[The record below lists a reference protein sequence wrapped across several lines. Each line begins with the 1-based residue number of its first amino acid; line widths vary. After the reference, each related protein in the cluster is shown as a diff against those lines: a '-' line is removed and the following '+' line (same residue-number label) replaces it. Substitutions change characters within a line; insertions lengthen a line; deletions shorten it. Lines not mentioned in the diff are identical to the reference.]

1 MSSKPLTA
9 LPPDL
14 LTAADYE
21 RLAPQFMDAATLAYI
36 NGGSGA
42 EVTLRENRTAF
53 DRHRLLPR
61 LLRDCGGGSTAL
73 SLLGRPF
80 RHPLL
85 LAPVAFQQLAH
96 ADGERATAQAAA
108 ATDTGLVL
116 STLSSVTLEAVAA
129 ESAGEKWFQLYFQP
143 ERAATA
149 DLVRRAEAA
158 GYSALMVT
166 LDTPVQPA
174 SERAVRAGFVMPE
187 HIRAAN
193 LTGYAAP
200 PRRTLNAGDSRLFQ
214 GLMADAP
221 GWKDLEWLL
230 GQTRLPVLVK
240 GVAHPEDAARM
251 KALGVSGQ
259 VVSNHGGRA
268 LDGMPAALDLLPVI
282 RWAVGPDYPLLLDG
296 GVRSG
301 RDAFIALAL
310 GANAVMIGRPQLHAL
325 AVAGALGV
333 AHLLHLLRE
342 ELELCMAL
350 AGCATVYAIGPEAL
364 WTERGDTSC

>member
-1 MSSKPLTA
+1 MSSKSLTV
-9 LPPDL
+9 LPPGL

-21 RLAPQFMDAATLAYI
+21 RLAPQFLDAGTLAYL

-42 EVTLRENRTAF
+42 EITLRDNLAAF
-53 DRHRLLPR
+53 ARHRILPR

-80 RHPLL
+80 HHPLL

-96 ADGERATAQAAA
+96 PDGERATARAAA

-129 ESAGEKWFQLYFQP
+129 ETPGEKWFQLYFQP
-143 ERAATA
+143 DRAATA

-158 GYSALMVT
+158 GYGALMVT

-174 SERAVRAGFVMPE
+174 GERATRAGFVMPASV
-187 HIRAAN
+187 RAAN
-193 LTGYAAP
+193 LTGYAPP
-200 PRRTLNAGDSRLFQ
+200 PRRVLNAGGSLLFQ
-214 GLMADAP
+214 GVMADAP

-230 GQTRLPVLVK
+230 GLTRLPVVVK
-240 GVAHPEDAARM
+240 GVAHPDDAARM
-251 KALGVSGQ
+251 KALGVAGL

-268 LDGMPAALDLLPVI
+268 LDGMPSALDLLPAI
-282 RWAVGPDYPLLLDG
+282 RCAVGADYPLLLDG

-301 RDAFIALAL
+301 RDAFIALAM

-333 AHLLHLLRE
+333 AHLLRLLRQ

-364 WTERGDTSC
+364 HSPQL